1 MNYLIIGH
9 VEFDEQEWFH
19 MTFSECQPY
28 EYLRKE
34 FIKKVRKDDPD
45 IGDREIYIDFI
56 INSKEPMAI
65 KDHDH
70 D

>member
-28 EYLRKE
+28 KYLRKE
-34 FIKKVRKDDPD
+34 FIKKVRNNDPD

-65 KDHDH
+65 KDKDH

>member
-9 VEFDEQEWFH
+9 VEFDEQQWLH
-19 MTFSECQPY
+19 MSFSECQPY
-28 EYLRKE
+28 GYLRKE
-34 FIKKVRKDDPD
+34 FIKKVRNDDPD

-65 KDHDH
+65 KDHDR

>member
-9 VEFDEQEWFH
+9 VEFDEQQWLH

-28 EYLRKE
+28 GYLRKE
-34 FIKKVRKDDPD
+34 FIKKVTADDPD
-45 IGDREIYIDFI
+45 IGNREIYIDFI

-65 KDHDH
+65 KDHDR

>member
-19 MTFSECQPY
+19 MTFYECQPY
-28 EYLRKE
+28 EYLKKE
-34 FIKKVRKDDPD
+34 FIKKVRNNDPD

-65 KDHDH
+65 KDKDH
-70 D
+70 G

>member
-1 MNYLIIGH
+1 MNYIIIGH

-28 EYLRKE
+28 EYLNKE
-34 FIKKVRKDDPD
+34 FIKKVTADDPD
-45 IGDREIYIDFI
+45 IDNREIYIDFI

-65 KDHDH
+65 KEY
-70 D
+70 

>member
-9 VEFDEQEWFH
+9 VEFYEQEWFH

-28 EYLRKE
+28 EYLKKE
-34 FIKKVRKDDPD
+34 FIKKVTADDPD
-45 IGDREIYIDFI
+45 IGNREIYIDFI

-65 KDHDH
+65 KDKDH